1 METMRGTITSLGC
14 NSRPSSDIISSRL
27 RGRFFLAS
35 KGMDP
40 TSFGSNRNSAP
51 HCPSATSTGRSDSPF
66 LRSEEHT
73 SELQSQFHLVCRLL
87 LDKNNFLTA
96 VSFCLT
102 QDLKAT
108 ACHHLRYY
116 R

>member
-87 LDKNNFLTA
+87 LDKNA
-96 VSFCLT
+96 G
-102 QDLKAT
+102 
-108 ACHHLRYY
+108 LR
-116 R
+116 RRVHGLMCSLNDFSAIVGTSCV